1 MAQYFH
7 SNDKRFMYIKI
18 SSVYP
23 REVDMIKMTLNSA
36 RESCTLLPSAAAM
49 CGEIFSSGGR
59 GGGGGWS
66 YAPGRRSR
74 GGGGGG
80 GGVPSGCNS
89 KLCNN
94 NKQIL
99 TRNERL

>member
-59 GGGGGWS
+59 GGVGWS

-74 GGGGGG
+74 RGGGGA
-80 GGVPSGCNS
+80 PSGCNS
-89 KLCNN
+89 KLCNKN
-94 NKQIL
+94 
-99 TRNERL
+99 

>member
-1 MAQYFH
+1 M
-7 SNDKRFMYIKI
+7 KI

-36 RESCTLLPSAAAM
+36 RESCTLLSSAAAM

-59 GGGGGWS
+59 GWVGGGVGWS

-74 GGGGGG
+74 RGGGGGG
-80 GGVPSGCNS
+80 GGRRQDVILSCVT
-89 KLCNN
+89 KI
-94 NKQIL
+94 NKF
-99 TRNERL
+99 

>member
-59 GGGGGWS
+59 GGGGVVICPR
-66 YAPGRRSR
+66 APVE

-80 GGVPSGCNS
+80 GAV
-89 KLCNN
+89 
-94 NKQIL
+94 
-99 TRNERL
+99 RM